1 MLKMIRRKDDR
12 MNIKII
18 GPIDFE
24 EDENLEKTK
33 LFGSPVFPKR
43 FIRKRHLENYYFL
56 MQINIGKLKDKLNL
70 PDDGFLYVF
79 IDITT
84 NKPKIL
90 YTAEVISEC
99 VDDIDEPFNEGEF
112 KALYIEDGNLDSYIL
127 KHEDEMVTIIS
138 LRPQDLPNGYLP
150 RYRVYDNLKIKI
162 PYIDL
167 GQCNFSYAT
176 LELNHKI

>member
-1 MLKMIRRKDDR
+1 
-12 MNIKII
+12 MNIKLQ
-18 GPIDFE
+18 GPVDYE
-24 EDENLEKTK
+24 EDGDLERTK

-56 MQINIGKLKDKLNL
+56 MQINISELEDKLNL

-79 IDITT
+79 IDTIT
-84 NKPKIL
+84 NRPKIL

-99 VDDIDEPFNEGEF
+99 VDDIDEPFDEGEY
-112 KALYIEDGNLDSYIL
+112 KALYIEDGNSDSYIL
-127 KHEDEMVTIIS
+127 KHDDEIVTLLAIK
-138 LRPQDLPNGYLP
+138 LKDLPNGYLP
-150 RYRVYDNLKIKI
+150 RYKEYDNLMIKV